1 MTSKDH
7 TVLFA
12 TNGGFIAING
22 EVKLQI
28 LEFLQAK
35 PRSFDEIVRSTGKA
49 KSTVSV
55 HLNDLQ
61 KSNLLEEQVD
71 PSDRRRKT
79 YSLCSRYIA
88 CSREPLDFHYYQ
100 TLDRFTS
107 SFEDEFEFLK
117 YAFRAVRYG
126 YEAQGIN
133 SQPLM
138 KIIGRDIGGHI
149 SASFD
154 FVDICDVFEEM
165 REYWRS
171 HRLGKMYI
179 DDIDPLTIRI
189 KDCFECDSL
198 PVAGH
203 PVCSFDE
210 GVLEGILAKAAGMT
224 LPFEEIECYAA
235 GDDHCLFV
243 TE

>member
-1 MTSKDH
+1 MESKDH
-7 TVLFA
+7 TALFA
-12 TNGGFIAING
+12 TANGFIAING

-28 LEFLQAK
+28 LEFLQADPK
-35 PRSFDEIVRSTGKA
+35 SFDEIVRSTGKA

-61 KSNLLEEQVD
+61 KANLVREQVD

-79 YSLCSRYIA
+79 YTLCSKYIA

-100 TLDRFTS
+100 TLDMFTS
-107 SFEDEFEFLK
+107 SLKDEFDFLK

-126 YEAQGIN
+126 SEAQGIN
-133 SQPLM
+133 NGPLM

-149 SASFD
+149 SATFD
-154 FVDICDVFEEM
+154 FDDVSDVFEEL
-165 REYWRS
+165 RGYWRL
-171 HRLGKMYI
+171 HKLGKMYI
-179 DDIDPLTIRI
+179 DDVDPLTIRV
-189 KDCFECDSL
+189 KDCFECDSI
-198 PVAGH
+198 PVVGH

-210 GVLEGILAKAAGMT
+210 GVLEGIFSSSIGLN
-224 LPFEEIECYAA
+224 LPFIEKECYAA
-235 GDDHCLFV
+235 GDNHCLFI